1 MSKNIVEITQSDSFS
16 KDSLPKNEITS
27 DRNMSNLKVLRGTKK
42 IVFISL
48 LIFFILALFISC
60 AYLLHSKKAK
70 TPLNMDELGNE
81 KRRASLQDK
90 LEKHKS

>member
-1 MSKNIVEITQSDSFS
+1 MSKNIVEIAQSDSFS

-48 LIFFILALFISC
+48 LIFLFWLSLFLVHI
-60 AYLLHSKKAK
+60 YY
-70 TPLNMDELGNE
+70 TQ
-81 KRRASLQDK
+81 KRQ
-90 LEKHKS
+90 KHL